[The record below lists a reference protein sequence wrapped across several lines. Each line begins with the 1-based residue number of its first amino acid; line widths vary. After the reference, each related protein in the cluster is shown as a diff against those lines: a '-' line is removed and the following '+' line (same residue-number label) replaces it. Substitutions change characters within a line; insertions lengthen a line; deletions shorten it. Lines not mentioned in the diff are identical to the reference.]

1 MAVIVGLVWSCTF
14 PPVNCLPM
22 AWLTPA
28 LLLLVTCAPPKRAFQ
43 LGFVAG
49 LAHYFSSLSWLL
61 YIPVSPGN
69 IAGWLAL
76 SGYCS
81 IYPALWAAFCWCLFP
96 GDREK
101 PIHEAIQEI
110 QFSQRCTW
118 GLACVLG
125 WVGLECLR
133 GWVITGFP
141 WNYLGASQLEFTRL
155 AQLASF
161 TGVLGVTLVVAW
173 MSLGGLL
180 LFWRCKKEKRFQ
192 IQWLAELA
200 GPVALL
206 LIAVIL
212 GSVQLSKPL
221 PKKTSEIRIA
231 LIQPSIP
238 QAVLWDVGNEK
249 AQHDRFEH
257 LMDLSDQAMKKDPD
271 LLVWPE
277 ASVPPMVFVDPSNP
291 YERITNLLAWA
302 EAPVPLLGY
311 LNETNVVERITKL
324 EASIQQKGIWRVW
337 GADTQTNNIP
347 YNSVVLLAADERFL
361 ANLTHNKRPIYSK
374 QHLVMFGEYVPFGEQ
389 FPLLKKLSPIGGG
402 FGRGKGPV
410 VFDLGTAKT
419 STLICF
425 EDVVPKLARRAA
437 TEEVDFLLNLT
448 NDGWFG
454 NSHQQWQHAL
464 SAAWRAIETRRPLVR
479 CTNNGITCWVDE
491 YGRFRDHVV
500 RVPMLDKKMDEN
512 SNSAQKYLE
521 LPVHSPCVRMVT
533 VPIRKGP
540 HAATFYQR
548 TGDWLPWGSVLASV
562 GFLTACVWR
571 RKKDSES
578 AAVEDK

>member
-1 MAVIVGLVWSCTF
+1 VGGKRNWVMAVIVGFVWSCAF
-14 PPVNCLPM
+14 PPLNCLPV

-43 LGFVAG
+43 LGLVAG

-69 IAGWLAL
+69 IVGWLAL

-101 PIHEAIQEI
+101 PIPKAIQEI
-110 QFSQRCTW
+110 QFGRRCTW
-118 GLACVLG
+118 GLACALG

-141 WNYLGASQLEFTRL
+141 WNYLGASQLEFTLL

-161 TGVLGVTLVVAW
+161 TGVLGVSLVVAW
-173 MSLGGLL
+173 VSLGGLF

-221 PKKTSEIRIA
+221 PKKTGEIRIA

-238 QAVLWDVGNEK
+238 QAVLWDAQVVPWDVGNEK

-257 LMDLSDQAMKKDPD
+257 LMDLSDRAVEKEPD

-277 ASVPPMVFVDPSNP
+277 ASLPPLGLLNPS
-291 YERITNLLAWA
+291 
-302 EAPVPLLGY
+302 
-311 LNETNVVERITKL
+311 NVVERFSNL
-324 EASIQQKGIWRVW
+324 EESVRENKIWRVW
-337 GADTQTNNIP
+337 GADTATNGVP
-347 YNSVVLLAADERFL
+347 YNSAVLIPPEDEFL
-361 ANLTHNKRPIYSK
+361 RGLEKIKWASYAKR
-374 QHLVMFGEYVPFGEQ
+374 HLVMFGEYVPFSEQ
-389 FPLLKKLSPIGGG
+389 LPFLKKLAPVGN

-410 VFDLGTAKT
+410 IFDLGTAKT

-454 NSHQQWQHAL
+454 NSHQQWQHAR

-500 RVPMLDKKMDEN
+500 RLPIFDEKMDEN
-512 SNSAQKYLE
+512 SNSAQKHLE
-521 LPVHSPCVRMVT
+521 LPVHSSGVRMVT

-540 HAATFYQR
+540 HAATFYQH
-548 TGDWLPWGSVLASV
+548 TGDWLPWGAVLASV
-562 GFLTACVWR
+562 GLLAACVWR
-571 RKKDSES
+571 RKKGS
-578 AAVEDK
+578 A

>member
-1 MAVIVGLVWSCTF
+1 
-14 PPVNCLPM
+14 
-22 AWLTPA
+22 
-28 LLLLVTCAPPKRAFQ
+28 
-43 LGFVAG
+43 
-49 LAHYFSSLSWLL
+49 
-61 YIPVSPGN
+61 
-69 IAGWLAL
+69 
-76 SGYCS
+76 
-81 IYPALWAAFCWCLFP
+81 
-96 GDREK
+96 
-101 PIHEAIQEI
+101 
-110 QFSQRCTW
+110 
-118 GLACVLG
+118 
-125 WVGLECLR
+125 
-133 GWVITGFP
+133 
-141 WNYLGASQLEFTRL
+141 
-155 AQLASF
+155 
-161 TGVLGVTLVVAW
+161 

-221 PKKTSEIRIA
+221 PKKTGEIRIA

-238 QAVLWDVGNEK
+238 QAVLWDAQVVPWDVGNEK

-257 LMDLSDQAMKKDPD
+257 LMDLSDQAMKKEPD

-277 ASVPPMVFVDPSNP
+277 AAVPPIQFLDPIIVSN
-291 YERITNLLAWA
+291 RL
-302 EAPVPLLGY
+302 
-311 LNETNVVERITKL
+311 RKL
-324 EASIQQKGIWRVW
+324 EAAIQNQGVWRVW
-337 GADTQTNNIP
+337 GVDTVTNGVSF
-347 YNSVVLLAADERFL
+347 NSAVLLDSDGRDL
-361 ANLTHNKRPIYSK
+361 SYYSK
-374 QHLVMFGEYVPFGEQ
+374 QHLVMFGEYVPFSEQ
-389 FPLLKKLSPIGGG
+389 LSFLKKLAPVGN

-410 VFDLGTAKT
+410 IFDLGTAKT

-454 NSHQQWQHAL
+454 NSHQQWQHAR

-512 SNSAQKYLE
+512 SNSAQKHLE
-521 LPVHSPCVRMVT
+521 LPVHSTGVRMVT

-540 HAATFYQR
+540 HAATFYQH
-548 TGDWLPWGSVLASV
+548 TGDWLPWGAVLASV
-562 GFLTACVWR
+562 GLLAACVWR
-571 RKKDSES
+571 RKKSS
-578 AAVEDK
+578 A